1 MINVSRMGVLGHLFE
16 CRGERREERFEAA
29 GAGLESN
36 YPDGGGDLPFESRA
50 IIHL

>member
-16 CRGERREERFEAA
+16 CRGEERFEAA